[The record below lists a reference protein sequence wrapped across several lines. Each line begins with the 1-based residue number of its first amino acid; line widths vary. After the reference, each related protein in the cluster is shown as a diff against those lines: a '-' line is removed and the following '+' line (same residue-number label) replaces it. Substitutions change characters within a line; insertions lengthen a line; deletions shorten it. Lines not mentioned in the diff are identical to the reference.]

1 MMMVIIGW
9 QQTEQFEFNLNIYIL
24 TENIA
29 VI

>member
-1 MMMVIIGW
+1 MMMVIIVW